1 MNRPRNDSAPKAL
14 AEQKRD
20 FTAEGA
26 LTPEKLP
33 SPPPPRQNRTDTA
46 TPITAKLHRD
56 TLTLKRDS
64 RAR

>member
-1 MNRPRNDSAPKAL
+1 MTNNRNDPDRQSL

-26 LTPEKLP
+26 PAPDRLP
-33 SPPPPRQNRTDTA
+33 SPPPPRLGASDAA
-46 TPITAKLHRD
+46 TPLTAKLHRA
-56 TLTLKRDS
+56 TLTLKRES